1 MRIIC
6 DHCDRPISGTVK
18 RLPGN
23 FNLHPDCLAQF
34 DKAPKDGANAAVWA
48 SQESSNRHVGRVEA
62 KPTVRFTRGQVG
74 RDSPM
79 YELGDSMFA
88 IRTYLFK

>member
-23 FNLHPDCLAQF
+23 FNLHPDCLPQF
-34 DKAPKDGANAAVWA
+34 GKDFKPASSAVTSA

-62 KPTVRFTRGQVG
+62 KPTVRFTRGWV
-74 RDSPM
+74 RHDSPM

>member
-23 FNLHPDCLAQF
+23 FKLHPDCLAQF
-34 DKAPKDGANAAVWA
+34 GKDFKHASSAVTSA
-48 SQESSNRHVGRVEA
+48 SQESSIGTLVEC
-62 KPTVRFTRGQVG
+62 KQSPQCVSREVH
-74 RDSPM
+74 DSRM

>member
-18 RLPGN
+18 RLPEN
-23 FNLHPDCLAQF
+23 FNLHPDCLAEF
-34 DKAPKDGANAAVWA
+34 GKDFKHASSEVTSA
-48 SQESSNRHVGRVEA
+48 SQESSNSQVGRVEA
-62 KPTVRFTRGQVG
+62 KPTVRFTRGQVR
-74 RDSPM
+74 RDSRM

>member
-18 RLPGN
+18 RFPGN
-23 FNLHPDCLAQF
+23 FNLHPDCFAQF
-34 DKAPKDGANAAVWA
+34 DKDFEHGLSAVTWN
-48 SQESSNRHVGRVEA
+48 SQESSIGTLLEW
-62 KPTVRFTRGQVG
+62 KPTVRVTRGQVG
-74 RDSPM
+74 RDSRM